1 VRRRAG
7 WIAPALALVLVFSGC
22 AQADTDLAG
31 ESATQLQS
39 HVVSVAE
46 TAATGDYAAAMV
58 ELDALQAALDTAREQ
73 GDVSDER
80 AATIQAAI
88 DAVRAD
94 LVQAVESATPSAPA
108 EAPVEAP
115 APVAP
120 DVAEPEEG
128 DGNGGEGGNSGEGNQ
143 GNGNDGNSG
152 NGNDGNGND
161 GNSGNG
167 GGNSGNGNGNSGG
180 RGNG

>member
-1 VRRRAG
+1 
-7 WIAPALALVLVFSGC
+7 VLVFSGC